1 MSVNADRPADAVD
14 AGAAPAAATDESAA
28 SASATSL
35 LEDPASL
42 LARLDDSSS
51 QVASLN
57 AKLVAAYERIGDQD
71 DAFEACQSEI
81 AALRQR
87 NGILEAERAAWE
99 ERVEGGLLV
108 EKVCL
113 RCPVA
118 SLTGSGPRA
127 VGARAHDGS
136 RAAGVGRARQR
147 CDSLIVPL

>member
-1 MSVNADRPADAVD
+1 MRDGAVDAVD
-14 AGAAPAAATDESAA
+14 GGTAPGAA
-28 SASATSL
+28 SASESTTSL
-35 LEDPASL
+35 LDDPASL

-71 DAFEACQSEI
+71 DALEAAQSEI

-108 EKVCL
+108 EKVCSV
-113 RCPVA
+113 C
-118 SLTGSGPRA
+118 
-127 VGARAHDGS
+127 
-136 RAAGVGRARQR
+136 
-147 CDSLIVPL
+147 